1 MTIKC
6 KHCGGVAKVKYGVIE
21 GKQRYKC
28 KVCSK
33 SYRVGDKR
41 EKYSSET
48 KLKVIKLYLEGVG
61 IMSIERL
68 EGVPNPLIIY
78 WIRRFSNILKDKLKK
93 VNVPKDIKDIQILE
107 IDELFSYCKKKQ
119 TKSTYGLLLIESE
132 IKLLTLK

>member
-1 MTIKC
+1 
-6 KHCGGVAKVKYGVIE
+6 
-21 GKQRYKC
+21 
-28 KVCSK
+28 
-33 SYRVGDKR
+33 
-41 EKYSSET
+41 
-48 KLKVIKLYLEGVG
+48 
-61 IMSIERL
+61 MSIERL

>member
-1 MTIKC
+1 MVVLQRC
-6 KHCGGVAKVKYGVIE
+6 KYGVIE
-21 GKQRYKC
+21 GKQRYKY

-93 VNVPKDIKDIQILE
+93 VNVPQRYKRHSDTRDR
-107 IDELFSYCKKKQ
+107 
-119 TKSTYGLLLIESE
+119 
-132 IKLLTLK
+132 